1 MWKVQGNYVANVLR
15 RCTIKYT
22 KKMLTLMRNHKR
34 IILVGKAASGKDHL
48 RKKFES
54 RGFKYA
60 VSYTTRPPRE
70 GEVDGKDY
78 FFLTEELASKMVESG
93 MFYEYVHF
101 NGWLY
106 GTTVEQFYMDDL
118 FIMTPAGISHI
129 KPEDRLTSFIIY
141 TDIDIETR
149 EIRLKMR
156 YMPGDS
162 LERRIQADEVD
173 FTGFNDYDLRITNE
187 DF

>member
-1 MWKVQGNYVANVLR
+1 
-15 RCTIKYT
+15 
-22 KKMLTLMRNHKR
+22 MLTLMRNHKR

-48 RKKFES
+48 RKKYES

-70 GEVDGKDY
+70 DEVNGKDY
-78 FFLTEELASKMVESG
+78 FFITDEESTKMIESN
-93 MFYEYVHF
+93 MFYEHVYF

-106 GTTVEQFYMDDL
+106 GTTVNQFFTDDL

-129 KPEDRLTSFIIY
+129 KPEDRANSFIIY
-141 TDIDIETR
+141 IDIYMF
-149 EIRLKMR
+149 IRKQRLVNRM
-156 YMPGDS
+156 MPGDS
-162 LERRIQADEVD
+162 LTRRIEADELD
-173 FTGFNDYDLRITNE
+173 FMDFNDYDLRITNE

>member
-1 MWKVQGNYVANVLR
+1 MN
-15 RCTIKYT
+15 
-22 KKMLTLMRNHKR
+22 NHKR

-54 RGFKYA
+54 KGFKYA

-70 GEVDGKDY
+70 DEVDGKDY
-78 FFLTEELASKMVESG
+78 IFISDETANKMVHEG
-93 MFYEYVHF
+93 LFYEYVYF

-106 GTTVEQFYMDDL
+106 GTTNQQFYSDDL

-141 TDIDIETR
+141 TDIEMSIRMTR
-149 EIRLKMR
+149 LANRN
-156 YMPGDS
+156 MPGDS
-162 LERRIQADEVD
+162 MDRRIKADELD
-173 FTGFNDYDLRITNE
+173 FANFNDYDLRITNP

>member
-1 MWKVQGNYVANVLR
+1 
-15 RCTIKYT
+15 
-22 KKMLTLMRNHKR
+22 MLTLMRNHKR

-78 FFLTEELASKMVESG
+78 IFISDDEAKVLIESG
-93 MFYEYVHF
+93 FFYEYVIF
-101 NGWLY
+101 NGWVY
-106 GTTVEQFYMDDL
+106 GTSVTQFHTDDL

-141 TDIDIETR
+141 TDIEMSTR
-149 EIRLKMR
+149 MIRLANR
-156 YMPGDS
+156 NMPGDS
-162 LERRIQADEVD
+162 MDRRIEADEVD
-173 FTGFNDYDLRITNE
+173 FMEFNDYDLRITNE

>member
-1 MWKVQGNYVANVLR
+1 
-15 RCTIKYT
+15 
-22 KKMLTLMRNHKR
+22 MLTLMRNHKR

-48 RKKFES
+48 RKKFEL

-78 FFLTEELASKMVESG
+78 IFISDDEAKVLIESG
-93 MFYEYVHF
+93 FFYEYVIF
-101 NGWLY
+101 NGWVY
-106 GTTVEQFYMDDL
+106 GTSVTQFHTDDL

-141 TDIDIETR
+141 TDIEMSTR
-149 EIRLKMR
+149 MTRLANR
-156 YMPGDS
+156 NMPGDS
-162 LERRIQADEVD
+162 MDRRIKADEVD
-173 FTGFNDYDLRITNE
+173 FNNFNDYDLRITNA

>member
-1 MWKVQGNYVANVLR
+1 
-15 RCTIKYT
+15 
-22 KKMLTLMRNHKR
+22 MRNHKR

-48 RKKFES
+48 RKRFES

-78 FFLTEELASKMVESG
+78 IFLTDEEAKVLIESG
-93 MFYEYVHF
+93 FFYEYVIF
-101 NGWLY
+101 NGWVY
-106 GTTVEQFYMDDL
+106 GTSVTQFYTDDL

-129 KPEDRLTSFIIY
+129 KPEDRVSSFIIY
-141 TDIDIETR
+141 TDIDMSTR
-149 EIRLKMR
+149 MIRLANR
-156 YMPGDS
+156 NMPGDS
-162 LERRIQADEVD
+162 MDRRIEADEVD
-173 FTGFNDYDLRITNE
+173 FMEFNDYDLRITNE

>member
-1 MWKVQGNYVANVLR
+1 MN
-15 RCTIKYT
+15 
-22 KKMLTLMRNHKR
+22 NHKR

-54 RGFKYA
+54 KGFKYA

-78 FFLTEELASKMVESG
+78 IFISDDTANKMVNDG
-93 MFYEYVHF
+93 LFYEYVYF

-106 GTTVEQFYMDDL
+106 GTTNQQFYSDDL

-129 KPEDRLTSFIIY
+129 KTEDRLKSFIIY
-141 TDIDIETR
+141 TDIEMSIRMTR
-149 EIRLKMR
+149 LANRN
-156 YMPGDS
+156 MPGDS
-162 LERRIQADEVD
+162 MDRRIKADELD
-173 FTGFNDYDLRITNE
+173 FTNFNDYDLRITNP

>member
-1 MWKVQGNYVANVLR
+1 
-15 RCTIKYT
+15 
-22 KKMLTLMRNHKR
+22 MRNHKR

-78 FFLTEELASKMVESG
+78 IFISDDEAKVLIESG
-93 MFYEYVHF
+93 FFYEYVIF
-101 NGWLY
+101 NGWVY
-106 GTTVEQFYMDDL
+106 GTSVTQFHTDDL

-129 KPEDRLTSFIIY
+129 KPEDRASSFIIY
-141 TDIDIETR
+141 TDIEMSTR
-149 EIRLKMR
+149 MIRLANR
-156 YMPGDS
+156 NMPGDS
-162 LERRIQADEVD
+162 MDRRIEADEVD
-173 FTGFNDYDLRITNE
+173 FMEFNDYDLRITNE

>member
-1 MWKVQGNYVANVLR
+1 
-15 RCTIKYT
+15 
-22 KKMLTLMRNHKR
+22 MRNHKR

-70 GEVDGKDY
+70 GEIDGKDY
-78 FFLTEELASKMVESG
+78 LFITDEEATKMVESN
-93 MFYEYVHF
+93 MFYEYVYF
-101 NGWLY
+101 NDWLY

-129 KPEDRLTSFIIY
+129 KPEDRASSFIIY

-162 LERRIQADEVD
+162 LERRIDADELD
-173 FTGFNDYDLRITNE
+173 FMEFNDYDLRITNE